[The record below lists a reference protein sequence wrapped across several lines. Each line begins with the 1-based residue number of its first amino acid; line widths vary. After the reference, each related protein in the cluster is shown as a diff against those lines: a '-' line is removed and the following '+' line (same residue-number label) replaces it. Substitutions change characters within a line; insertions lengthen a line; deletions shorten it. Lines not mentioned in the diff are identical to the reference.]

1 MEKFDLLKDMAER
14 TNGDI
19 YIGVV
24 GPVRSGK
31 STFIKKFMEQIVLP
45 HIENVHDKT
54 RTKDELPQSGA
65 GKTITTAEPKFIP
78 NEAVELKIQDNIKL
92 KVRVVDCVGYTVDGA
107 LGYEDEQGA
116 PRMVSTPWYEE
127 PIPFQEAAELGTRK
141 VILDHSTIGFV
152 VTTDGSITEIPRKS
166 YEEAEERVVHEL
178 KELGKPF
185 VVILN
190 TTIPR
195 EEKTIKL
202 KKELENK
209 YHVPIIPVDCND
221 LTQEDIYTILQNI
234 LYEFFIREVNIRMP
248 KWLNVLDENHW
259 LKKDFFNAVKEISR
273 DLNRLRDI
281 EKAITAFREYDF
293 VDDIVLEEINLGTGA
308 ANIRIKPKE
317 ELFYKILSEV
327 SEMEITGDDQL
338 IELLEE
344 LSNAKR
350 EYDKISNALE
360 EVRQT
365 GYGIVP
371 PMIEEM
377 FLADP
382 EIIKQGNRFGVKLKA
397 SAPSIHMIKV
407 EVQAEVSPLVG
418 TERQSEELI
427 TYLLKEF
434 ENDPKKIWE
443 SNIFGKSLHDLI
455 REGIQNKLSNMPKSA
470 QMKLQ
475 ETLQKIINE
484 GSGGLI
490 CIIL

>member
-19 YIGVV
+19 YIGIV

-45 HIENVHDKT
+45 HIVDTHDKT

-107 LGYEDEQGA
+107 LGYEDELGA

-141 VILDHSTIGFV
+141 VISDHSTIGFV
-152 VTTDGSITEIPRKS
+152 ITTDGSITEIPRES
-166 YEEAEERVVHEL
+166 YEEAEERVIHEL

-202 KKELENK
+202 KNELEDK
-209 YHVPIIPVDCND
+209 YQVPIIPVDCND
-221 LTQEDIYTILQNI
+221 LTREDIYAVLRKI
-234 LYEFFIREVNIRMP
+234 LYEFYVREVNINMP
-248 KWLNVLDENHW
+248 RWLNVLEENHW
-259 LKKDFFNAVKEISR
+259 LKKNFFNAVKDISK
-273 DLNRLRDI
+273 DLNRLRDV
-281 EKAITAFREYDF
+281 EKAVSAFRAYDF
-293 VDDIVLEEINLGTGA
+293 VDDIVLEEMNLGTGV
-308 ANIRIKPKE
+308 ANIKIKPKE

-327 SEMEITGDDQL
+327 SKLEISGDDQL
-338 IELLEE
+338 IKLLGE
-344 LSNAKR
+344 LSEAKR

-371 PMIEEM
+371 PMIDEM
-377 FLADP
+377 LLDDP

-397 SAPSIHMIKV
+397 SAPSIHMVRV

-427 TYLLKEF
+427 TYLLNEF

-443 SNIFGKSLHDLI
+443 SNIFGKSLHDLV
-455 REGIQNKLSNMPKSA
+455 REGIQNKLSNMPESA